1 MTLRSSGLQQRNFIA
16 VSDICAAILHFLQL
30 DATQVADGLF
40 NLGGSSS
47 TTVLE
52 MATVV
57 AARAHAVL
65 GINATIDRP
74 SPSMDE
80 LVVPLDYQ
88 INKLVATGFV
98 SNNIV
103 NEEIDQ
109 LLLMC
114 AENQQ

>member
-1 MTLRSSGLQQRNFIA
+1 

-30 DATQVADGLF
+30 DATQVGDGLF
-40 NLGGSSS
+40 NLGGSTS

-57 AARAHAVL
+57 AARAHTVL
-65 GINATIDRP
+65 GITATIERP
-74 SPSMDE
+74 DHSMDE
-80 LVVPLDYQ
+80 LIIPLDYQ
-88 INKLVATGFV
+88 INKLNATGFV
-98 SNNIV
+98 PKNLV
-103 NEEIDQ
+103 NEEIDR